1 MQIGNKR
8 LFRRTAAVLSIWI
21 VCSQILSSLLP
32 INGIIGSTLHA
43 DIQPAVDRTA
53 GDQDLSLWYRQS
65 ATNWET
71 QALPIGNGHMGGMV
85 FGGVL
90 QERIQFNEKT
100 LWSGGPGADPNYQYG
115 IKDGAQAHVETI
127 RQLLKEG
134 KVNEA
139 KALVGKITGVMGAG
153 DSSFGAYQ
161 AFGDVFLD
169 FNRQSAYTVTASS
182 DNPQYGEPIS
192 NLTDGSVDTKW
203 YSGDGAPPFWVQWA
217 YEESKIIT
225 GYSFTSGNDVPDR
238 DPKNWTLKGSND
250 GQQWTVLDTRS
261 NEEFASR
268 KLKKSYTFANSTAFK
283 FYKFDL
289 VSKGGSKIQLSEM
302 EMTGASDNSGS
313 QTFSDYRRELDL
325 NEAMARVSYTSNNVK
340 YKREYF
346 ISYPDK
352 VMVMRLT
359 TEENQPLTFDI
370 RLTGAQPSNS
380 VKAEGKK
387 LILSGKVPSN
397 KMAYEAQLQV
407 QHEGGSVTA
416 NNGKLTVN
424 GATNVTILMTAATD
438 YASDYPTYKSDK
450 TPKEVVEA
458 NLAAAAI
465 KSFDQLRVSHVT
477 DYKELFDRV
486 SLDLGGSV
494 ANIPTNEL
502 LNGYKTNASESEKR
516 SLEALFFQYG
526 RYLLIAS
533 SREGSLPANLQGVWN
548 QVNNPP
554 WNSDYHTNIN
564 VQMNYWPSEVVNLAE
579 TDIPYIDYIDSLR
592 EPGRETAQRH
602 HGIEGE
608 GWAIHTVNNPFGYT
622 APGSDFYWGWSPAAN
637 AFMVQQVW
645 DHYAFSGDKD
655 LLRGQVY
662 DIIKETTQFW
672 VKYLVEDSDGSL
684 VSSPSYSPE
693 QGDVSIGVSYDQ
705 ELIWELFTQFIKASE
720 ILDVDEALRSEVM
733 EKRSKLWMPQ
743 VGRWGQVQEWK
754 NDIDSPTDQHRHISH
769 LIGLYPGTLINEVD
783 NPELFAAARVTLN
796 SRGDGGT
803 GWSKA
808 NKINLWARLLD
819 GNRAHKLLGE
829 QLKGSTLD
837 NLFDT
842 HPPFQIDGNFGATSG
857 IAEMLLQSH
866 AGSIDLLAAL
876 PDSWPTGNVTGLV
889 ARGGFEV
896 DMSWEGTILREA
908 MITSKQ
914 GNKATVK
921 YSGFAELN
929 KTKVVHVGSGES
941 VNYTAN
947 GNVIEFPT
955 VKGQQYKIMSSRKPP
970 VLPIKVDDKDSSIV
984 YTGVWSPYSNPSNYQ
999 GTESFSNEKGASASF
1014 TFTGTSIKF
1023 ISALQPNHGYFD
1035 VYLDGELVAE
1045 GVDGYGPATL
1055 KQQVLFQKADL
1066 SKEEHTIKI
1075 VVKGTKNNASSN
1087 TIAMIDAFEYV
1098 PVGDDEPEESAAM
1111 TLSSPKSVNQ
1121 GQSFTVDLGIT
1132 HVTDA
1137 AYAQD
1142 IRLKY
1147 DENLLEFI
1155 SGESV
1160 SDGVQVLESKNDPN
1174 GTLRLITASTGAD
1187 HAIKG
1192 DAKLLELN
1200 FKAKLVTKSEGA
1212 NIKVTSALF
1221 GDQNGQEKEVGTS
1234 SIQIEIKEDEQ
1245 PPVRSED
1252 LNDDGKVS
1260 IGDLAIAASHYGKD
1274 KNSPDWQTAQ
1284 RADINNDGKVDIM
1297 DLAVI
1302 ARRILN

>member
-1 MQIGNKR
+1 MPIGKSR
-8 LFRRTAAVLSIWI
+8 LVRKTAILLSVWIACSQLLISILPSNGVLGPRVYADVQSAAETAA
-21 VCSQILSSLLP
+21 
-32 INGIIGSTLHA
+32 A
-43 DIQPAVDRTA
+43 A
-53 GDQDLSLWYRQS
+53 DQDLSLWYQAP

-71 QALPIGNGHMGGMV
+71 QALPIGNGYMGGMV
-85 FGGVL
+85 FGGVE

-100 LWSGGPGADPNYQYG
+100 LWSGGPGADSNYQYG
-115 IKDGAQAHVETI
+115 IKDGAQQHVETI

-153 DSSFGAYQ
+153 DISFGAYQ

-192 NLTDGSVDTKW
+192 NLTDGSVNTKW

-217 YEESKIIT
+217 YEEAKVIT

-238 DPKNWTLKGSND
+238 DPKSWTLKGSND
-250 GQQWTVLDTRS
+250 GKQWTILDNRS

-268 KLKKSYTFANSTAFK
+268 KQKKSYTFSNATAYK

-289 VSKGGSKIQLSEM
+289 VSKGGTKIQLSEM
-302 EMTGASDNSGS
+302 EMTSASGNSGAL
-313 QTFSDYRRELDL
+313 TYSDYRRELNL
-325 NEAMARVSYTSNNVK
+325 NDAMARVSYTSGNVK

-352 VMVMRLT
+352 VLVMRLT
-359 TEENQPLTFDI
+359 TEENQPMTFDV
-370 RLTGAQPSNS
+370 RLTGAQPSNT
-380 VKAEGKK
+380 VKGEGNK
-387 LILSGKVPSN
+387 LTLSGKVPSN

-407 QHEGGSVTA
+407 QHEGGTVTA
-416 NNGKLTVN
+416 KDGKLTVN
-424 GATNVTILMTAATD
+424 GANTVTILMTAATD
-438 YASDYPTYKSDK
+438 YANKYPTYKSDK

-458 NLAAAAI
+458 NLNTASA
-465 KSFDQLRVSHVT
+465 KSFNQLRAAHLA

-486 SLDLGGSV
+486 SLDLGGV
-494 ANIPTNEL
+494 ATNLPTNEL
-502 LNGYKTNASESEKR
+502 LNGYKTNASDGEKR

-693 QGDVSIGVSYDQ
+693 QGDISIGVSYDQ
-705 ELIWELFTQFIKASE
+705 ELVWELFTQFIKASE
-720 ILDVDEALRSEVM
+720 ILGVDEQLRNEVM

-743 VGRWGQVQEWK
+743 VGSWGQVQEWK

-829 QLKGSTLD
+829 QLRGSTLD

-857 IAEMLLQSH
+857 IAEMLLQSQT
-866 AGSIDLLAAL
+866 GSIDLLAAL
-876 PDSWPTGNVTGLV
+876 PDAWATGNVKGLV

-896 DMSWEGTILREA
+896 DMRWEGTILKEA
-908 MITSKQ
+908 LLTSKQ
-914 GNKATVK
+914 GNKASVK
-921 YSGFAELN
+921 YPGFVQSN
-929 KTKVVHVGSGES
+929 KFKVVRAESGES
-941 VNYTAN
+941 INFTVN
-947 GNVIEFPT
+947 GNLIEFPT
-955 VKGQQYKIMSSRKPP
+955 VKGQQYKIVSSVKPP
-970 VLPIKVDDKDSSIV
+970 VLPIKVDDKDPSIV
-984 YTGVWSPYSNPSNYQ
+984 YTGTWSPYSDAGDYK
-999 GTESFSNEKGASASF
+999 GTESFSNQQGASASF

-1023 ISALQPNHGYFD
+1023 ISALQANHGHFD
-1035 VYLDGELVAE
+1035 VYLDGGLVAE
-1045 GVDGYGPATL
+1045 GVDGYGPSTM
-1055 KQQVLFQKADL
+1055 KQQVLFHQSDL
-1066 SKEEHTIKI
+1066 SKGEHTIKI
-1075 VVKGTKNNASSN
+1075 VVKGVKNNASSN

-1098 PVGDDEPEESAAM
+1098 PVERNEPTAI
-1111 TLSSPKSVNQ
+1111 TLSGPKSINQ
-1121 GQSFTVDLGIT
+1121 GQTFTVDMGVSN
-1132 HVTDA
+1132 VTDA
-1137 AYAQD
+1137 TYAQD

-1147 DENLLEFI
+1147 DENLLEYI

-1160 SDGVQVLESKNDPN
+1160 NDGIQVLESKNDPI
-1174 GTLRLITASTGAD
+1174 GTIRLITASTGTGITD
-1187 HAIKG
+1187 
-1192 DAKLLELN
+1192 DARVLELS
-1200 FKAKLVTKSEGA
+1200 FKAKSVTKSELA
-1212 NIKVTSALF
+1212 SIKVSSAVF
-1221 GDQNGQEKEVGTS
+1221 GDANGLETEADLSNIEV
-1234 SIQIEIKEDEQ
+1234 EIKADEQ
-1245 PPVRSED
+1245 PPIKSGD
-1252 LNDDGKVS
+1252 LNGDGKVS
-1260 IGDLAIAASHYGKD
+1260 VGDLAIAASHYGKD
-1274 KNSPDWQTAQ
+1274 QNSADWQTAK
-1284 RADINNDGKVDIM
+1284 RADLNNDGKIDIM
-1297 DLAVI
+1297 DLAAI
-1302 ARRILN
+1302 AQKILN